1 MRIHYS
7 HHLTSTPGRTSRA
20 EHQSEHASL
29 HTSFMMEYDGG
40 FFPIMSFRYRRG
52 DGEIFRGWHQGPAS
66 AVR

>member
-29 HTSFMMEYDGG
+29 HTSSMMEYDGG
-40 FFPIMSFRYRRG
+40 FFSPSCLFAIVAVMERFFAGGIRVLPRR
-52 DGEIFRGWHQGPAS
+52 
-66 AVR
+66 